1 MKKIFV
7 LLAVFLIISCQEDEI
22 KYSNAA
28 WSGANGIVKP
38 DTVAKVIDFN
48 TNNYDAIIKSKVT
61 YPSYPDI
68 DNDKAKLIFEGY
80 FKSGNAFTNIEKFK
94 VNGNNVDYY
103 KSSFYPSYFYSQNDP
118 LTFGSNN
125 VIEVTDNNAI
135 SSFEFV
141 NEDVLGEVEISD
153 NSLNDEI
160 KFMFNKSWDIYSI
173 DGYYIYYKQNSNSIE
188 SYYSIN
194 GLLNILTPDNLTI
207 RKTDIAQI
215 AETNLGI
222 SPEIITKVSI
232 SLLATDTSEVKIG
245 NRNALIYK
253 TAEKIYT
260 FKYNQN

>member
-1 MKKIFV
+1 M
-7 LLAVFLIISCQEDEI
+7 ISCQDEEI
-22 KYSNAA
+22 KYSNAT
-28 WSGANGIVKP
+28 WSGANGIIKP
-38 DTVAKVIDFN
+38 DTLAKVIDFN
-48 TNNYDAIIKSKVT
+48 TDNYDAIIKSKVT

-68 DNDKAKLIFEGY
+68 DNDKAKLIIEGF
-80 FKSGNAFTNIEKFK
+80 FKSGNAFTSIEKFK

-125 VIEVTDNNAI
+125 IIEITENGAT

-141 NEDVLGEVEISD
+141 NEDVLGEVELSD

-173 DGYYIYYKQNSNSIE
+173 DAYYIYYKQNGSSIE

-194 GLLNILTPDNLTI
+194 GLLNILSPDSLI
-207 RKTDIAQI
+207 VKKTDIARI
-215 AETNLGI
+215 AAYNLGI
-222 SPEIITKVSI
+222 SSEMITKVSV

-245 NRNALIYK
+245 SRNTLIYK